1 MNSDTTNHQLGVEI
15 MRTAKVIYCFG
26 IVKGN
31 KFNKEEFTY
40 PINGIMQTKSEI
52 MENPDICV
60 LDGDYKDP
68 PCTEVDFSD
77 YNVLYKAIVEQSRLL
92 EEVFISTYDGDL

>member
-1 MNSDTTNHQLGVEI
+1 MNSDYTNHQLGVEI